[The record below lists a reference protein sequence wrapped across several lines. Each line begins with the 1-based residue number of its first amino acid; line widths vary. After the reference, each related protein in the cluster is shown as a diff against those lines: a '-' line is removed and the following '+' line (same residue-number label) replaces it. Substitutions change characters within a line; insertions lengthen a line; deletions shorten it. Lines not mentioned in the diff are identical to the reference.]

1 MKRILLIVL
10 LGLAA
15 CTAEKD
21 YETGYVTTGNPDNS
35 YLDTTK
41 IFCCGD

>member
-1 MKRILLIVL
+1 MIKYIILTLVL
-10 LGLAA
+10 LAS
-15 CTAEKD
+15 CTPEKD

-41 IFCCGD
+41 IYCCGD

>member
-1 MKRILLIVL
+1 MKKILLIVL

-15 CTAEKD
+15 CTAEKV
-21 YETGYVTTGNPDNS
+21 YETGYVTTGTPDNS

-41 IFCCGD
+41 LYC